1 MSRPRGWFWPR
12 LRGLLPRSR
21 LLRIGLVLVPLL
33 LVLMVAEPV
42 FGLLAMIVSGVTALL
57 RPLLEDPFG
66 RLGLVV
72 SGFSALLWVGAHVFR
87 DRLRTFR
94 ASLLLRRHLDGIA
107 ALVRDDPA
115 RSRRLLEGVARAR
128 GPLPP
133 EFPLLREDACLKLAR
148 LALRAKAPARAQ
160 AWLLR
165 VREAELPPSLA
176 RSWAQLRA
184 QVEIAA
190 AGALPESVGRVVRE
204 SLARFPED
212 VVLLRLLRDLH
223 AANAAFGEAAAVQE
237 RVARLSADPQER
249 TRLTSLWLAAADRA
263 FAAGDE
269 SATEAHLA
277 AAHTADRALAE
288 HSLLPG
294 HLRERL
300 GDVRG
305 ALRHWG
311 RVPGSRGLAS
321 AMRLLASDPHAL
333 TPREVLEVCPTKG
346 GVLLVATSYAM
357 RGDLRAAMRAAR
369 IAGRALPASPTA
381 AVVIVD
387 TLRRGNA
394 PDAGAFAAEACARFT
409 DAV

>member
-1 MSRPRGWFWPR
+1 MSRTRGWFWPR

-21 LLRIGLVLVPLL
+21 LLRIGLLLVPLL
-33 LVLMVAEPV
+33 LVLMVVEPV
-42 FGLLAMIVSGVTALL
+42 FGLVAMLVSGITALL

-66 RLGLVV
+66 RLALVV
-72 SGFSALLWVGAHVFR
+72 VGLSALTWVGAYAFR
-87 DRLRTFR
+87 DRLRAFR

-107 ALVRDDPA
+107 ALVRDDRA

-148 LALRAKAPARAQ
+148 LALRANSPARAQ

-176 RSWAQLRA
+176 RSWVQLRA

-190 AGALPESVGRVVRE
+190 AGALPESVARVVRE

-249 TRLTSLWLAAADRA
+249 TRLTTLWLAAADRA

-277 AAHTADRALAE
+277 AARAADRALAE

-294 HLRERL
+294 QLRERR

-321 AMRLLASDPHAL
+321 AMRLLTSDPHAL
-333 TPREVLEVCPTKG
+333 TPREVLEACPTKG
-346 GVLLVATSYAM
+346 GVLLVATSYAL
-357 RGDLRAAMRAAR
+357 RGDQRAATRAAR
-369 IAGRALPASPTA
+369 FAGRALPTSPTA
-381 AVVIVD
+381 AVGIAD
-387 TLRRGNA
+387 TVRRGNA
-394 PDAGAFAAEACARFT
+394 PDGGALDAESLSGS
-409 DAV
+409 V